1 MKFVIPAIA
10 LAAAALVSTPAM
22 AQSEKFTGPRAEARV
37 GFDHV
42 NVDTNRGRVDANGVT
57 YGVAVGYDVAL
68 APRIVAGVTL
78 GVDGSSADGSI
89 GNAVKVDAKRDLNA
103 TGRLGYVLGDSVL
116 VYGQGG
122 YSNQR
127 YGFRNGHTTAEGL
140 RYGGGVEVAVT
151 DHTFVKADYLVTE
164 YDRDLAPLFFCCIVQ
179 KKW

>member
-164 YDRDLAPLFFCCIVQ
+164 YDRDLASHKGLLSAGVRF
-179 KKW
+179 